1 MQKHMI
7 ETMSQ
12 ENLLEE
18 MKYLLDEIEYFTDLD
33 SEDEIEE
40 ELNQFAK
47 YFKHD
52 INTFLRAIFSDSD
65 DDYYRGKVISELLR
79 LYISIDKIEHSIIKD
94 CIDKSVIMELVQN
107 GDDWECLKELA
118 SYDSLDLEYLHF
130 NNYELYIDIDN
141 FGEDISELISVLNS
155 LKKLGYVYVIVTKN
169 ENLCDEL
176 KNSVHGVVKIK

>member
-1 MQKHMI
+1 MQKHTI
-7 ETMSQ
+7 EEMSQ
-12 ENLLEE
+12 EDILEE
-18 MKYLLDEIEYFTDLD
+18 MEYLLDEIGYFTNLD
-33 SEDEIEE
+33 SECEIKEE
-40 ELNQFAK
+40 IDNLVECLKGDVNL
-47 YFKHD
+47 
-52 INTFLRAIFSDSD
+52 FLEEIFTDSD
-65 DDYYRGKVISELLR
+65 DDHYRGAVISELLR
-79 LYISIDKIEHSIIKD
+79 LHISIDKIKYSIIKD

-141 FGEDISELISVLNS
+141 FGEDISELILVLNS

-176 KNSVHGVVKIK
+176 KNSVHGVVVIK